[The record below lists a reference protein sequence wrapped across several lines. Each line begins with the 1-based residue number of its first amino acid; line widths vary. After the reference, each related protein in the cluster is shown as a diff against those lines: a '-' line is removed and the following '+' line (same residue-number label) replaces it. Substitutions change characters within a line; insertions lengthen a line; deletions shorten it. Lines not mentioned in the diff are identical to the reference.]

1 VARAIRRYWVLSG
14 AALCAVLGGPI
25 AVAQA
30 SDNTLRVTLNSYAQ
44 KIPNDAHAVKAAR
57 TRGQL
62 VRALGHEVTDL
73 RSLKR
78 KLAHESASSA
88 RGRTAKSDL
97 VTGLGLIAN
106 AYAALR
112 RDVQAAHGG
121 PVPVSK
127 VNAARRTVKKGRGKF
142 LAGLHLLS

>member
-1 VARAIRRYWVLSG
+1 MARAIRRYWLLSG

-78 KLAHESASSA
+78 KLTHESASSA
-88 RGRTAKSDL
+88 RGPSGRRSISGVRRNRFAIATAGIPSVRRCCWRDASSRPARCSCRS
-97 VTGLGLIAN
+97 TGTTT
-106 AYAALR
+106 AA
-112 RDVQAAHGG
+112 
-121 PVPVSK
+121 
-127 VNAARRTVKKGRGKF
+127 T
-142 LAGLHLLS
+142 